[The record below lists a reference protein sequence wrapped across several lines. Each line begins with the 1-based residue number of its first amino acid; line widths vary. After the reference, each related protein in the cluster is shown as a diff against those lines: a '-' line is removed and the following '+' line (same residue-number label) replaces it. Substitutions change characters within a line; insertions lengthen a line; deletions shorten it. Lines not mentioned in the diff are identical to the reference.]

1 VRAHPNDKALLP
13 AQVHAAVWREVST
26 ALLERR
32 RLRVSYLSRSKAERK
47 ELLLHPAGLVSRHS
61 ISYLIGTV
69 DGYGDLSQFA
79 MHRIQQAECLEVAA
93 DCSEPLVVD
102 HYIRNGLN
110 ASPLIDDVELVAD
123 VSPQIAWLLKETL
136 LSTDQ
141 SLEPLAEGDWQRL
154 RARVPQDQETL
165 WWIFGLNDNIQV
177 HEPTV
182 WQTQIRSKL
191 ELMRRRYEATAP
203 TLKATP

>member
-1 VRAHPNDKALLP
+1 
-13 AQVHAAVWREVST
+13 
-26 ALLERR
+26 
-32 RLRVSYLSRSKAERK
+32 
-47 ELLLHPAGLVSRHS
+47 
-61 ISYLIGTV
+61 
-69 DGYGDLSQFA
+69 
-79 MHRIQQAECLEVAA
+79 M
-93 DCSEPLVVD
+93 
-102 HYIRNGLN
+102 
-110 ASPLIDDVELVAD
+110 ELVAD
-123 VSPQIAWLLKETL
+123 VSPQIAWLLKETP

-141 SLEPLAEGDWQRL
+141 SLEPLAESDWQRL